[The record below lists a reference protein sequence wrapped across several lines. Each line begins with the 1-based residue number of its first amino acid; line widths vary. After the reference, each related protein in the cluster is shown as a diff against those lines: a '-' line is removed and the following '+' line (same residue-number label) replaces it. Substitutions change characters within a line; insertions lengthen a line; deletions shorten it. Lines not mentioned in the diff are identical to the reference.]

1 MSKPKRKVH
10 RKIPL
15 RPLHISLVVGALVG
29 MFTFLAHGHPAFS
42 DSLAMTL
49 ERKLLDTKFGLRGR
63 IDVEPAVVIAAGDEK
78 TIERFGAWGTWDRE
92 VFARVITNLFAAG
105 ADVVAFDMVFA
116 DKTGIGVHR
125 AEILEGLVGEE
136 PVADQI
142 ARALEQN
149 DRAALA
155 KLTSHVTTL
164 EEQIKDA
171 RSGTGK
177 LIAAVEENSSRTVLG
192 FIAKTRKEADDV
204 SSSRAAQDFESLK
217 SFGYSEYGLGYEIAK
232 YDEGA
237 GEQTVVQ
244 IKKPEGSKV
253 SDLALVDGI
262 EGGFVAPLPELLEA
276 AEAVGAFNADPDPDG
291 TLRALPMAFRYEDTL
306 LPTLSLQAAAQHFG
320 ATPLFLADPAIPEGL
335 HSIGFPAEQGKV
347 VIVPVDHRGRVLI
360 NYYGPSQTYDEK
372 DPPESRGIFRRVPI
386 VDIYDNAF
394 DASHVRGRIVLVA
407 VTAIGTYDQ
416 RVTPFSPFV
425 PGVEVHAAALQNMIR
440 GDALRRPG
448 VFMQIELVLSL
459 LLALILGLVL
469 PRLPIAAGIAVAIV
483 LSVGYALVDSMLLFR
498 GAMWFHQVPLQVQMW
513 VSWAGITVLGYLTEG
528 REKAQLKREFS
539 TVLAPTVV
547 EQLLQNP
554 ELAGLSGVERQLTVM
569 FSDIRGFTSMSE
581 KLTPE
586 GLTSFLN
593 EYLTPMTDILIERQ
607 GTLDKYMGDAIM
619 AFWGAP
625 IVQDDHAVRS
635 CLASLDMIERLTAL
649 RVRWRT
655 EGKPDIDIGI
665 GLNSGLM
672 RVGFMG
678 SERMRNYTVLG
689 DNVNLGSRLE
699 GLNKTYG
706 TNIIISESTYEAA
719 KGAIYG
725 RVIDAVRVKG
735 KREPVT
741 IYELRGRGTPSPD
754 EAAFLERFKGA
765 LALYQGQRFTDAIQV
780 FRALTLAG
788 DKTSA
793 VYVERCEHFISEP
806 PAADWDGVFE
816 MKTK

>member
-1 MSKPKRKVH
+1 MSGSHGH
-10 RKIPL
+10 RRIPI
-15 RPLHISLVVGALVG
+15 RPLHISLVVGGLVAA
-29 MFTFLAHGHPAFS
+29 FTFLAHGHPAFQ
-42 DSLAMTL
+42 DSLVMTL
-49 ERKLLDTKFGLRGR
+49 ERKILDAKFGARGR
-63 IDVEPAVVIAAGDEK
+63 IDVEPAVVIASGDER
-78 TIERFGAWGTWDRE
+78 TIERFGVWGTWDRE
-92 VFARVITNLFAAG
+92 VYARVIANLFKAG
-105 ADVVAFDMVFA
+105 ADVVAFDIVFA
-116 DKTGIGVHR
+116 DRTGIG
-125 AEILEGLVGEE
+125 AEDADKLIGLLGDDEPLADRLAAAVDGGDRDALKAHQETVATLE
-136 PVADQI
+136 
-142 ARALEQN
+142 RALRE
-149 DRAALA
+149 
-155 KLTSHVTTL
+155 
-164 EEQIKDA
+164 A
-171 RSGTGK
+171 RDGTQK
-177 LIAAVEENSSRTVLG
+177 LIATVEEHSSRTVLG
-192 FIAKTRKEADDV
+192 FIAKTRKEAEDTSFV
-204 SSSRAAQDFESLK
+204 RANQDFESLK
-217 SFGYSEYGLGYEIAK
+217 NFGYEEYGLGYEIVK
-232 YDEGA
+232 YDEGS
-237 GEQTVVQ
+237 GESTVVQ
-244 IKKPEGSKV
+244 IKKPEGAKV
-253 SDLALVDGI
+253 SDLHLVDGI
-262 EGGFVAPLPELLEA
+262 EGGFVPPLPELLEA
-276 AEAVGAFNADPDPDG
+276 AEAIGAFNADPDPDG
-291 TLRALPMAFRYEDTL
+291 TLRALPLAFRFNDTL

-335 HSIGFPAEQGKV
+335 HSVGFPAEQGKV

-360 NYYGPSQTYDEK
+360 NYYGPSQAYDER
-372 DPPESRGIFRRVPI
+372 DPPETRGIFRRVPI
-386 VDIYDNAF
+386 VDIYDDQF
-394 DASHVRGRIVLVA
+394 DPAHVRGRIVLVA

-425 PGVEVHAAALQNMIR
+425 PGVEVHAAALQNMLR

-469 PRLPIAAGIAVAIV
+469 PRLPIAAGVGVAVL
-483 LSVGYALVDSMLLFR
+483 LSLGYAVVDSALLFR

-528 REKAQLKREFS
+528 REKAQLKKEFS

-554 ELAGLSGVERQLTVM
+554 ELAGLSGVERNLTVM

-625 IVQDDHAVRS
+625 IVQEDHAERS
-635 CLASLDMIERLTAL
+635 CLAAIDMIERLAGM
-649 RVRWRT
+649 RARWRT

-699 GLNKTYG
+699 GLNKAYG
-706 TNIIISESTYEAA
+706 TNIIVSETTYDAA
-719 KGAIYG
+719 KHAVYG

-741 IYELRGRGTPSPD
+741 IYELRGRGRPTPVE
-754 EAAFLERFKGA
+754 EALLKRFAEA
-765 LALYQGQRFTDAIQV
+765 LAHYRAQRFAEA
-780 FRALTLAG
+780 RALFVALGDEG

-793 VYVERCEHFISEP
+793 IYVERCEHFLHEP

>member
-1 MSKPKRKVH
+1 MSGKKRNAN
-10 RKIPL
+10 RKIPI
-15 RPLHISLVVGALVG
+15 RPLHISVVVGLIAG
-29 MFTFLAHGHPAFS
+29 AFTFLAHGHPAFT

-49 ERKLLDTKFGLRGR
+49 ERKLLDTKFGIRGR

-78 TIERFGAWGTWDRE
+78 TIERFGAWGMWDRE

-105 ADVVAFDMVFA
+105 ADVVAFDMVFS
-116 DKTGIGVHR
+116 DKTGIGVQR
-125 AEILEGLVGEE
+125 AEALEGLVGDE
-136 PVADQI
+136 PIADRLTSALRSNDHDALQRLT
-142 ARALEQN
+142 AQMSALETEV
-149 DRAALA
+149 
-155 KLTSHVTTL
+155 K
-164 EEQIKDA
+164 EA
-171 RSGTGK
+171 RSGTSK
-177 LIAAVEENSSRTVLG
+177 LVAAIEEHSSRTVLG

-204 SSSRAAQDFESLK
+204 SSSRADTDFESLK
-217 SFGYSEYGLGYEIAK
+217 GFGYTEYGLGYEIAR

-244 IKKPEGSKV
+244 IKKPENAKV
-253 SDLALVDGI
+253 SDLTLVDGI
-262 EGGFVAPLPELLEA
+262 EGGFVAPLPELLDA

-291 TLRALPMAFRYEDTL
+291 TLRALPMAFRFGDTL

-320 ATPLFLADPAIPEGL
+320 ASPLFLADPAFPEGL

-347 VIVPVDHRGRVLI
+347 VIVPVDHRGRVQI
-360 NYYGPSQTYDEK
+360 NYYGPSQAYDEK
-372 DPPESRGIFRRVPI
+372 DPPAHRGIFRRVPI
-386 VDIYDNAF
+386 VDIYDNTF
-394 DASHVRGRIVLVA
+394 DAAHVRGRIVVVA
-407 VTAIGTYDQ
+407 VSAIGTYDQ

-448 VFMQIELVLSL
+448 LFMQIELLLSV
-459 LLALILGLVL
+459 LLALVLGLVL
-469 PRLPIAAGIAVAIV
+469 PRLPIAAGIGVAVG
-483 LSVGYALVDSMLLFR
+483 LSFGYALVDSLLLFR
-498 GAMWFHQVPLQVQMW
+498 GAMWFHQVPLQMQMW
-513 VSWAGITVLGYLTEG
+513 ISWAGITVLGYLTEG

-554 ELAGLSGVERQLTVM
+554 ELAGLSGVERKLTVM

-625 IVQDDHAVRS
+625 IVQEDHAVRA

-649 RVRWRT
+649 RARWRV

-699 GLNKTYG
+699 GLNKAYG
-706 TNIIISESTYEAA
+706 TNIIISETTFEAA
-719 KGAIYG
+719 KSEVFA

-741 IYELRGRGTPSPD
+741 IYELRGRGRPAPD
-754 EAAFLERFKGA
+754 EAAFLDAFAHA
-765 LALYQGQRFTDAIQV
+765 LALYQEQKFTAALLE
-780 FRALTLAG
+780 FRALADAG

-793 VYVERCEHFISEP
+793 VYVERCEHFVSEP